1 MQGIFQKENT
11 DKALKYGIYRH
22 LPTYEK
28 IIRNLVSFYNKHKG
42 SLNEIKTIRKKLID
56 KKIPHFTYNEIII
69 E

>member
-1 MQGIFQKENT
+1 MKVIEK
-11 DKALKYGIYRH
+11 LKYNIFYR
-22 LPTYEK
+22 
-28 IIRNLVSFYNKHKG
+28 KHKG